1 MHIAYLIPTVDRIG
15 GAERQLIQLATGMA
29 RRDWRVTVIA
39 LSGNGGHAAEELS
52 ANNVSFLSLEMR
64 KGLADLRGWNRLRR
78 WITSAQP
85 EILHSHLPHAS
96 MMSRGIR
103 LATPI
108 RVVIDT
114 IHSPA
119 TGSSARQIAYRLSS
133 QLPNIVT
140 AVSRAAATPWIDKHM
155 VDRSHLTLIPNGVD
169 TSFWKPN
176 HELRNHPNLQSIPNE
191 KFRWLAVGRLDPVK
205 DHATLLRA
213 FALLPQTARL
223 TIAGSG
229 QLEQALRRLAIDLNI
244 ADRVSFLGFQSDV
257 RPWMQQSDAFVLS
270 SHWEGLPV
278 ALMEASACELPSVF
292 TETAGSRELLP
303 DSPLPPVPIG
313 DPAALAAT
321 MRAMMNLSGADRH
334 KIGLMSRQ
342 RILDHYN
349 LNSVT
354 DRYEMLYCHLLAVNP
369 QPSRRRRSR
378 SRLPVPVCSSTT
390 EI

>member
-15 GAERQLIQLATGMA
+15 GAERQLFQLATRMA
-29 RRDWRVTVIA
+29 QRDWHVTVIA
-39 LSGNGGHAAEELS
+39 LSGKGGHAAEELS
-52 ANNVSFLSLEMR
+52 ASNVSFLSLEMR

-85 EILHSHLPHAS
+85 EILHSHMPHAS
-96 MMSRGIR
+96 LMARGIR
-103 LATPI
+103 LATPL
-108 RVVIDT
+108 RVLIDT
-114 IHSPA
+114 IHSPG
-119 TGSSARQIAYRLSS
+119 TGSIARQIAYWLSS
-133 QLPNIVT
+133 QLPNNVT
-140 AVSRAAATPWIDKHM
+140 AVSRAAATPWINNRM
-155 VDRSHLTLIPNGVD
+155 VNRSELTVIPNGVD

-176 HELRNHPNLQSIPNE
+176 HELRNHPHPQSNE

-213 FALLPQTARL
+213 FALLPQAARL

-229 QLEQALRRLAIDLNI
+229 QLEQALRRLAIDLKI
-244 ADRVSFLGFQSDV
+244 ANRVFFLGFQSDV
-257 RPWMQQSDAFVLS
+257 RQWMQQSDAFVLS
-270 SHWEGLPV
+270 SRWEGLPL
-278 ALMEASACELPSVF
+278 ALMEASAYELPSVF

-303 DSPLPPVPIG
+303 DSPLPPVPTG
-313 DPAALAAT
+313 DPAALATT
-321 MRAMMNLSGADRH
+321 MRAMMNLSETERH
-334 KIGLMSRQ
+334 KLGLAARQ

-354 DRYEMLYCHLLAVNP
+354 DRYEMLYCHLLAVNQ

-378 SRLPVPVCSSTT
+378 SLLPAPVCSSTT